1 MTNIAETDGLGRKLY
16 GDRYHALKYEDLL
29 SKPFETISAVW
40 TFLGVDP
47 AGLES
52 VIATEMGYNPDADYQ
67 QEVAAEL
74 VKPLEKGKR
83 NSWHQLFTEGDKQ
96 IFKQVA
102 GQTLINWGY
111 EWDLEW

>member
-1 MTNIAETDGLGRKLY
+1 M
-16 GDRYHALKYEDLL
+16 
-29 SKPFETISAVW
+29 
-40 TFLGVDP
+40 
-47 AGLES
+47 
-52 VIATEMGYNPDADYQ
+52 IATEMGYNPDADYQ